1 MNSGPIG
8 LRAGGFLRGNK
19 MDIETVMVSS
29 KKFDKSFFEIQS
41 YMEEYEIILKQ
52 EEFESKKIASETFL
66 NF

>member
-1 MNSGPIG
+1 VASVIK
-8 LRAGGFLRGNK
+8 GNK
-19 MDIETVMVSS
+19 MDIETVIVSS

>member
-1 MNSGPIG
+1 
-8 LRAGGFLRGNK
+8 
-19 MDIETVMVSS
+19 MDIETVIVSS

-52 EEFESKKIASETFL
+52 EEFESQKIASETFL